1 MKIFKENCCVW
12 NVYGTVLL
20 FSLVIVQLASWNDPP
35 KDRYNKPDYSGR
47 HNQYRTLC
55 VWSLII
61 VPLQAAQLNEKVIFF
76 FYFNEAQVLK
86 YSTILPS
93 VACLCMWKRR
103 NQWNIFA
110 YETYLCCCVP
120 FNTAHRARN
129 WRIKEEA
136 NRLAKKMVSNA
147 EKGLN
152 IKDPQSPLN
161 VRNSDG
167 CGSGSPLSP
176 HLRHPNSSSFSVN
189 KNQDFEFAVPTEAPV
204 FVPTIEEF
212 RNPLTYI
219 NKIRP
224 VAEKYGICKIRPPPV
239 STLNYYFFSSFSFF
253 RH

>member
-1 MKIFKENCCVW
+1 MCLISDHSTIASSATKRKE
-12 NVYGTVLL
+12 LL
-20 FSLVIVQLASWNDPP
+20 FFLFQWSASS
-35 KDRYNKPDYSGR
+35 KLKCS
-47 HNQYRTLC
+47 TL
-55 VWSLII
+55 
-61 VPLQAAQLNEKVIFF
+61 
-76 FYFNEAQVLK
+76 
-86 YSTILPS
+86 LPS

-136 NRLAKKMVSNA
+136 SILAKKMMSNA

-161 VRNSDG
+161 VRSSEG
-167 CGSGSPLSP
+167 GGSGSPLSP

-239 STLNYYFFSSFSFF
+239 STFNSFFAFSFVIILDLF
-253 RH
+253 SLPLRVLILRSVGGGCINIARKPYV

>member
-1 MKIFKENCCVW
+1 
-12 NVYGTVLL
+12 
-20 FSLVIVQLASWNDPP
+20 
-35 KDRYNKPDYSGR
+35 
-47 HNQYRTLC
+47 
-55 VWSLII
+55 
-61 VPLQAAQLNEKVIFF
+61 
-76 FYFNEAQVLK
+76 
-86 YSTILPS
+86 
-93 VACLCMWKRR
+93 
-103 NQWNIFA
+103 
-110 YETYLCCCVP
+110 
-120 FNTAHRARN
+120 
-129 WRIKEEA
+129 
-136 NRLAKKMVSNA
+136 MVSNA

-161 VRNSDG
+161 VRSSDG

-239 STLNYYFFSSFSFF
+239 STYNYFFRFLSFVIKLESFLLPL
-253 RH
+253 RVLIVRSVVDGCLNIARKPYV